1 MNKYKLVNEHRAKE
15 FINNLELLKKENLIN
30 LEKILNPIKQTYF
43 GKTPSLNT
51 NILDW
56 EKIHLENG
64 WNGSKK
70 MTFSDEQM
78 PWDDLAPEC
87 FTEFSFD
94 GEKSHSYG
102 LFEYRFKRYSELKK
116 RLNNLNEHIEI
127 LEKTFT
133 KNHESLNEFLTDDTL
148 TFIESIFILIGLNP
162 IALKTINV
170 VTSGDIEIEDYEYIE
185 FIDEA
190 LLETKEYRR
199 LRKAPSLINNKTF
212 IFYDKVYTNRLIDWS
227 IEKKFIEEITSHI

>member
-102 LFEYRFKRYSELKK
+102 V
-116 RLNNLNEHIEI
+116 I
-127 LEKTFT
+127 LPK
-133 KNHESLNEFLTDDTL
+133 
-148 TFIESIFILIGLNP
+148 
-162 IALKTINV
+162 IN
-170 VTSGDIEIEDYEYIE
+170 TQ
-185 FIDEA
+185 
-190 LLETKEYRR
+190 
-199 LRKAPSLINNKTF
+199 
-212 IFYDKVYTNRLIDWS
+212 
-227 IEKKFIEEITSHI
+227 